1 MSGWFLG
8 ENSCEMKQEEEAGRT
23 KGTLSVVSAGCRF
36 LLLGVGHADDF
47 LGLAN
52 AQQHRCNPVS
62 AEVMANRRAEAR
74 EETPA
79 CFSPTIA
86 DGTEHVGHQDSL
98 PSAAPR
104 VSRATVFSAGHTQP
118 FFLPPEQRYYTRKH
132 FFPMEMFPWSSSPT
146 RPPPP
151 RSAQRRG
158 MRPDPGCRAR

>member
-8 ENSCEMKQEEEAGRT
+8 ENSCEMKQEEEAGSPT
-23 KGTLSVVSAGCRF
+23 GTSSLVGAGRRF
-36 LLLGVGHADDF
+36 LLLVVGHADDF

-52 AQQHRCNPVS
+52 AQQDCCNPVS
-62 AEVMANRRAEAR
+62 AEVTVSRRAEAR

-86 DGTEHVGHQDSL
+86 DGTEHVGYQDSL
-98 PSAAPR
+98 PSTAPR

-146 RPPPP
+146 
-151 RSAQRRG
+151 
-158 MRPDPGCRAR
+158 